1 MAKDKKAKNNND
13 EEITKVQSVQLAETE
28 RLIAKAQEIDPL
40 SNDYITIQER
50 ISDANESSENIGKL
64 KGKRLSK
71 LEIAEKVTG
80 IGVGVAGIA
89 LTIKEISGGM
99 VRSDG
104 CKTILR
110 NVIGQIG
117 KIVKK

>member
-1 MAKDKKAKNNND
+1 MAKKKAKNDND
-13 EEITKVQSVQLAETE
+13 ENIVMVQNAQLTETE
-28 RLIAKAQEIDPL
+28 RLIEKAKEIDPL
-40 SNDYITIQER
+40 SDDYVTIQER

-104 CKTILR
+104 AKTILR
-110 NVIGQIG
+110 NVIGNIG
-117 KIVKK
+117 KIAKK

>member
-1 MAKDKKAKNNND
+1 M
-13 EEITKVQSVQLAETE
+13 VQNAQLTETE
-28 RLIAKAQEIDPL
+28 RLIEKAKEIDPL
-40 SNDYITIQER
+40 SDDYVAIQER

-104 CKTILR
+104 AKTILR
-110 NVIGQIG
+110 NVISGIG
-117 KIVKK
+117 KIAKK

>member
-1 MAKDKKAKNNND
+1 MAKNKKAKNND
-13 EEITKVQSVQLAETE
+13 EQIVAVQNVQLEETE
-28 RLIAKAQEIDPL
+28 RLIEKAKTIDPL
-40 SNDYITIQER
+40 SNDYVTIQER
-50 ISDANESSENIGKL
+50 ISDSNESSENIGKL
-64 KGKRLSK
+64 KGKRLTK
-71 LEIAEKVTG
+71 LEVAEKVTG

-104 CKTILR
+104 AKTILR
-110 NVIGQIG
+110 NVIGNIG

>member
-1 MAKDKKAKNNND
+1 MAKKKAKNDND
-13 EEITKVQSVQLAETE
+13 ENIVMVQNAQLTETE
-28 RLIAKAQEIDPL
+28 RLIEKAKEIDPL
-40 SNDYITIQER
+40 SDDYVVIQER

-104 CKTILR
+104 AKTILR
-110 NVIGQIG
+110 NVIGNIG

>member
-1 MAKDKKAKNNND
+1 MAKKKAKNND
-13 EEITKVQSVQLAETE
+13 ENIVKLQNVQLEETE
-28 RLIAKAQEIDPL
+28 RLIERAKEIDPL
-40 SNDYITIQER
+40 SDDYVVIQER

-64 KGKRLSK
+64 KGKRLTK

-80 IGVGVAGIA
+80 ISVGVAGIA

-99 VRSDG
+99 IRSDG
-104 CKTILR
+104 AKTILR
-110 NVIGQIG
+110 NVMSNVG

>member
-1 MAKDKKAKNNND
+1 MAKNKAKNNND
-13 EEITKVQSVQLAETE
+13 ETIDKVQNVQLEETE
-28 RLIAKAQEIDPL
+28 RLIERAKEIDPL
-40 SNDYITIQER
+40 SDDYVVIQER

-64 KGKRLSK
+64 KGKKLTK
-71 LEIAEKVTG
+71 LEIAEKITG
-80 IGVGVAGIA
+80 ISVGVAGVA

-99 VRSDG
+99 VRSDA

-110 NVIGQIG
+110 NCFNGIG

>member
-1 MAKDKKAKNNND
+1 MAKNKAKNNND

-28 RLIAKAQEIDPL
+28 RLIERAKEIDPL
-40 SNDYITIQER
+40 SDDYVTIQER

-71 LEIAEKVTG
+71 LEVVEKVTG
-80 IGVGVAGIA
+80 IGVGLAGIA
-89 LTIKEISGGM
+89 LTIKEVSGGM
-99 VRSDG
+99 IRSDG

-110 NVIGQIG
+110 NCIGSIG